1 MSIAFLRDAYDSIG
15 IIVGMIAIGG
25 FVASPL
31 RRISKRLDSIEKGLA
46 VHIAKD
52 EEKMREVDRRIER
65 LSWRQQ

>member
-1 MSIAFLRDAYDSIG
+1 
-15 IIVGMIAIGG
+15 MIAIGG